1 MTSKENQE
9 FLENALE
16 NAKKGVTP
24 QEKQYTD
31 EDLWHDI
38 KLKARAFLIED
49 SLCITDED
57 RESLKK
63 RIDSFSKFGPSLI
76 KACSERE
83 KSKYLMEDI
92 KVRKAHELNEAAR
105 LYTSN
110 PSNGAIVDKMSQ
122 MLDAPI
128 PQTEQKVIE
137 TKEAIETGVSLRGD
151 I

>member
-24 QEKQYTD
+24 QENQYTD

-110 PSNGAIVDKMSQ
+110 PSNGAILNKMSQ
-122 MLDAPI
+122 ILDEQA
-128 PQTEQKVIE
+128 EQKIIE
-137 TKEAIETGVSLRGD
+137 TKETIETGVSLRGD

>member
-63 RIDSFSKFGPSLI
+63 RIDSFSKFRPSLI

-110 PSNGAIVDKMSQ
+110 PSNGAILNKMSQ
-122 MLDAPI
+122 ILDEQA
-128 PQTEQKVIE
+128 EQKIIE
-137 TKEAIETGVSLRGD
+137 TKETIETGVSLRGD

>member
-110 PSNGAIVDKMSQ
+110 PSNGAILNKMSQ
-122 MLDAPI
+122 ILDEQA
-128 PQTEQKVIE
+128 EQKIIE
-137 TKEAIETGVSLRGD
+137 TKETIETGVSLRGD

>member
-38 KLKARAFLIED
+38 KLKARAFLIEA

-92 KVRKAHELNEAAR
+92 NVRKAHELNEAAR

-110 PSNGAIVDKMSQ
+110 PSNGAILNKMSQ
-122 MLDAPI
+122 ILDEQA
-128 PQTEQKVIE
+128 EQKIIE
-137 TKEAIETGVSLRGD
+137 TKETIETGVSLRGD